1 MFKILKNRNLIPHI
15 KYISYNRF
23 WQNYIYNEY
32 FDEENKDFIN
42 SVRECFSFLPE
53 YVYEPY
59 LHSFKDESSLSII
72 IKKISE
78 NFLDFDTLNQKVV
91 VKKDMM
97 EEWQAFISMCS
108 AIPFV
113 AKIYFNNKESFD
125 NSKLINIYS
134 ILPISQVIDDKCI
147 ENLSNIVDLHIH
159 INGTS
164 ESFYSWE
171 KALSNPK
178 QFIDSYTTKR
188 NNSLE
193 KLLLQDNVSIDE
205 FFIMLE
211 LSKYVRGLIKYILK
225 NNLKEINIEFN
236 NFKESIYKNKH
247 LISDDDI
254 NNKGYYNELIMWF
267 EIFNIDEK
275 YVTGEFKRLL
285 HFYLLAQSQFER
297 ILIQQTKQNGF
308 RQFLYIS
315 DNNIRDSYEDE
326 GYKDRFRQLKHF
338 NDGKRIN
345 LEIRITPK
353 GFSKKFESIINAY
366 NQLTTPTDS
375 EIAEINK
382 DNFKVSVVC
391 HFIKLEEDAYYKKE
405 TYVNIERYAKTKAF
419 TEKNMLQLLGEV
431 TSLLN
436 TTVELEYDFSK
447 YFVGIDAAGN
457 EMYAPPEAFAYYF
470 RLFRNRLEEYNK
482 KIGITFHAGEDF
494 VHLISGIRYIY
505 EVYEFLDY
513 EPGDRVGHAN
523 ALGLDSK
530 VWRKKLNNRIRMK
543 QGEWLDNLIF
553 FAVKTKTTDDIV
565 LKKIKELW
573 ENVYSDFSNFKIE
586 EILEIGFLAY
596 SFRKYRYVE
605 IKNNEVVLKIDKD
618 KKAKAL
624 KIYYMYL
631 YETYNTYDKYIDVT
645 LEEKFDQYISSLQK
659 MILREMAHKDVIIES
674 MISSNVRIC
683 FYDKYKQHHIRK
695 WLDKKHNMPLI
706 TLASDD
712 PGIFNNNIF
721 VEYSHLYE
729 MVDYDKDKFLEYV
742 KVLQKNGEI
751 ARFK

>member
-15 KYISYNRF
+15 KYITYNKF
-23 WQNYIYNEY
+23 WQKYIHNEY
-32 FDEENKDFIN
+32 FDIQDREFIN
-42 SVRECFSFLPE
+42 SIRECFSFLPE

-59 LHSFKDESSLSII
+59 LHSFKDESSLSSI
-72 IKKISE
+72 IKKISK
-78 NFLDFDTLNQKVV
+78 NFLDFDTINQKVV
-91 VKKDMM
+91 VKKNMM
-97 EEWQAFISMCS
+97 EEWQAFISICS
-108 AIPFV
+108 SIPFI
-113 AKIYFNNKESFD
+113 AKIYFSKKEH
-125 NSKLINIYS
+125 INISQLIKTYS
-134 ILPISQVIDDKCI
+134 ILPISQAIDKNCN
-147 ENLSNIVDLHIH
+147 ESLSSIVDLHIH

-225 NNLKEINIEFN
+225 NNLKEINIKFN
-236 NFKESIYKNKH
+236 SFKESIYKNKH

-267 EIFNIDEK
+267 NIFNIDEADE
-275 YVTGEFKRLL
+275 TDEFKKLL

-315 DNNIRDSYEDE
+315 DNNVRDSYEDQ
-326 GYKDRFRQLKHF
+326 GYKDRLRQLKHL
-338 NDGKRIN
+338 NDEKEIN

-366 NQLTTPTDS
+366 KQLTNPTDS
-375 EIAEINK
+375 KTSEINADK
-382 DNFKVSVVC
+382 FNISVVC
-391 HFIKLEEDAYYKKE
+391 HFIKLEEDSYYGKK

-419 TEKNMLQLLGEV
+419 TEKNMKDLLGEIS
-431 TSLLN
+431 SLFNNLIDIKDDIP
-436 TTVELEYDFSK
+436 E

-457 EMYAPPEAFAYYF
+457 EMYSPPESFAYYF
-470 RLFRNRLEEYNK
+470 RLFRNRLKEYDK

-505 EVYEFLDY
+505 ETYEFLDY
-513 EPGDRVGHAN
+513 QSGDRIGHAN

-530 VWRKKLNNRIRMK
+530 VWREKLNNTIRMK
-543 QGEWLDNLIF
+543 QGEWLDNLMF
-553 FAVKTKTTDDIV
+553 FAIKTKTTDQKV
-565 LKKIKELW
+565 LDEIKELW
-573 ENVYSDFSNFKIE
+573 EDIYPIFSILKIE
-586 EILEIGFLAY
+586 EILDIGFIAY
-596 SFRKYRYVE
+596 SFRKYKYDE
-605 IKNNEVVLKIDKD
+605 IANNEIFLNIDKD
-618 KKAKAL
+618 KKEVAL

-631 YETYNTYDKYIDVT
+631 YETYDTYDEYKEVE
-645 LEEKFDQYISSLQK
+645 LEEKFDHYTSSLQK
-659 MILREMAHKDVIIES
+659 MVLREMAHRDIIIES

-683 FYDKYKQHHIRK
+683 YYDRYKEHHITK
-695 WLDKKHNMPLI
+695 WLDKKHNIPLI